1 MCVCVCVCVCV
12 CTYIYTDIY
21 LYMYTHTHI
30 YTYIQTRTRARVHT
44 HTHTHTNAHY
54 VHEGGGNTQ
63 VKMSLKSKRPWQA
76 RKLVRMLSARVHYP
90 PVNSLYMLTR
100 TTCGPAAPLCV
111 VSDGAIKSMPSFS

>member
-1 MCVCVCVCVCV
+1 M
-12 CTYIYTDIY
+12 YIYIY
-21 LYMYTHTHI
+21 IYRYISVYVYTHTYIHI
-30 YTYIQTRTRARVHT
+30 YKHARARAYT
-44 HTHTHTNAHY
+44 HTHTHAHY

-100 TTCGPAAPLCV
+100 TTFGPAAPLCV